1 MKMKRIPVKKT
12 NVSVSN
18 FENIDFFPRTGG
30 ESQRL
35 PRTQAYNDT
44 LLSSYREVLEMVDSP
59 NGRKNLAKNLLRKY
73 YKKHLTKSL
82 ILWSLIKILIFLSA
96 IKFKCLI

>member
-59 NGRKNLAKNLLRKY
+59 NGRNNLAKNLLTDIAERKN
-73 YKKHLTKSL
+73 
-82 ILWSLIKILIFLSA
+82 
-96 IKFKCLI
+96 